1 MQAPTHILTGVL
13 IQKAFESK
21 KYPKV
26 GLTLT
31 AVCAFLSHGLLD
43 KLADLTY
50 HRAQPDFHSA
60 IWVGYHLGLIGVTVL
75 FVYWWWKPYK
85 WGIIFA
91 CLPDLDWVFIH
102 GQKLL
107 HIHLSFYDQPHLH
120 HLLRW
125 IFRQLHVYQLFDG
138 LPNFRNNPWAI
149 LPEAAVIF
157 VVAMALRSSPA
168 SGGRS
173 SKGGSSN
180 GARKPKKT

>member
-1 MQAPTHILTGVL
+1 MQAPTHILAGVL

-21 KYPKV
+21 KYPKA
-26 GLTLT
+26 GLALT
-31 AVCAFLSHGLLD
+31 AVCAFLSHGILD

-50 HRAQPDFHSA
+50 HRAQPDFQSA
-60 IWVGYHLGLIGVTVL
+60 IWVGYHLALIGVTVL
-75 FVYWWWKPYK
+75 FLYWWWKPYK

-107 HIHLSFYDQPHLH
+107 HVHLSFYSEPHLH

-125 IFRQLHVYQLFDG
+125 ILRQAPGFQLLDH

-149 LPEAAVIF
+149 LPEAAVVF
-157 VVAMALRSSPA
+157 VVAIALRSSPA
-168 SGGRS
+168 ASRTPATGQAKRT
-173 SKGGSSN
+173 K
-180 GARKPKKT
+180 R